1 MIRRPPRST
10 LFPYTTLFR
19 SSRVAHADPDGVD
32 SSSAYC
38 SPPSMVVE
46 KVNIAGVA
54 ALETENHSPVPA
66 FKEPLQSSM
75 LEISDHA
82 IVSIKYGDKRHL
94 SSLLTLV
101 CGAVAGETDGHTG

>member
-1 MIRRPPRST
+1 
-10 LFPYTTLFR
+10 
-19 SSRVAHADPDGVD
+19 
-32 SSSAYC
+32 
-38 SPPSMVVE
+38 MVVE

-101 CGAVAGETDGHTG
+101 CGAVAGETDGHTGPNLGSVSAVVRPSISDRGSTCR